1 MKAVPV
7 TACLGPPLSCCQR
20 YCHPSVAPSSVYT
33 RPLHTVTFDWREPLR
48 PISARL
54 CSGDRPRAYETSPD
68 WRRRFPSGIGP
79 LQSDWRQQTKWRE
92 KLCLAYGSLL
102 LCRLERV
109 RCLSS
114 VNINVVNLLN
124 ARGVFDAPTSLLQE
138 PHPTQR
144 WRCVVLILC

>member
-1 MKAVPV
+1 M
-7 TACLGPPLSCCQR
+7 
-20 YCHPSVAPSSVYT
+20 
-33 RPLHTVTFDWREPLR
+33 
-48 PISARL
+48 
-54 CSGDRPRAYETSPD
+54 SPD

-102 LCRLERV
+102 FCRLERV

-124 ARGVFDAPTSLLQE
+124 ARAVFSTLRHPYCKSRILPRDGVSSLTS
-138 PHPTQR
+138 T
-144 WRCVVLILC
+144 